1 MANSEQIK
9 ALLKSHIEKNDAHFF
24 SVIMQVAA
32 NEAQKGHI
40 KFAEELKQLIDK
52 ARKESPLSKIVATRA
67 PIPIS
72 QPRGELTN
80 LLAVSFPSYRI
91 VDLVI
96 LKENETR
103 IQRILKENR
112 HLEKIKSHGLDSRRK
127 LLLVGPPGCGKTMTA
142 SVIAG
147 ELGLPLF
154 TLRLDGLI
162 TKYLGETT
170 QKLRMVFDSMIE
182 TRGVFLFD
190 EFDSIGSNRSLLNDV
205 GEIKRVLNSFL
216 IFLEQDKSS
225 SLIIAATNFP
235 QSLDHAL
242 FRRFDDIIKFD
253 IPNQHQIKQLLKK
266 KLSNEV
272 SQILDVE
279 LLVKNMNGLSYGEI
293 ASVCDQIY
301 KEIILE
307 GERGM
312 NQQKALLLI
321 KEKSFYKAKGINNV
335 TRRIR

>member
-1 MANSEQIK
+1 MASSEQII
-9 ALLKSHIEKNDAHFF
+9 ALLKSHIDKNDSHFY

-32 NEAQKGHI
+32 NEAQKGHT
-40 KFAEELKQLIDK
+40 KFADELKQLIDK
-52 ARKESPLSKIVATRA
+52 TRKETPLSQIFTSRS

-72 QPRGELTN
+72 QPKGELSN
-80 LLAVSFPSYRI
+80 LLSVSFPSYRI
-91 VDLVI
+91 SDLVI
-96 LKENETR
+96 PKENESR

-127 LLLVGPPGCGKTMTA
+127 LLLVGAPGCGKTMTA

-170 QKLRMVFDSMIE
+170 QKLRMVFDSMTE

-216 IFLEQDKSS
+216 IFLEQDLSS
-225 SLIIAATNFP
+225 SLIIAATNFS

-253 IPNQHQIKQLLKK
+253 LPNQHQIAQLLKK
-266 KLSNEV
+266 KLSKAIFKFLE
-272 SQILDVE
+272 LDS
-279 LLVKNMNGLSYGEI
+279 LVKNMRGLSYGEI
-293 ASVCDQIY
+293 ASICDQIY

-307 GERGM
+307 GEREM
-312 NQQKALLLI
+312 NNQKALSLI
-321 KEKSFYKAKGINNV
+321 KEKSSFKKTV
-335 TRRIR
+335 

>member
-1 MANSEQIK
+1 MASSEQIK
-9 ALLKSHIEKNDAHFF
+9 ALLKSHIDKNDSHFY

-32 NEAQKGHI
+32 TEAQKGHT
-40 KFAEELKQLIDK
+40 KFAEELKQLVDK
-52 ARKESPLSKIVATRA
+52 TRKETPLAQVFTNRS

-72 QPRGELTN
+72 QPKGELSN
-80 LLAVSFPSYRI
+80 LLSVSFSSYRI
-91 VDLVI
+91 SDLV
-96 LKENETR
+96 LPKENESR

-127 LLLVGPPGCGKTMTA
+127 LLLVGHPGCGKTMTA

-170 QKLRMVFDSMIE
+170 QKLRMVFDSMTE

-216 IFLEQDKSS
+216 IFLEQDLSS
-225 SLIIAATNFP
+225 SLIIAATNFS

-242 FRRFDDIIKFD
+242 FRRFDDIIEFD
-253 IPNQHQIKQLLKK
+253 LPNQRQIEQLLKK
-266 KLSNEV
+266 KLSTA
-272 SQILDVE
+272 ILKFIDMN
-279 LLVKNMNGLSYGEI
+279 LLVKNMKGLSYGEI
-293 ASVCDQIY
+293 ASICDQIY

-307 GERGM
+307 GEREM
-312 NQQKALLLI
+312 SNQKALSLV
-321 KEKSFYKAKGINNV
+321 KEKTFFKKTV
-335 TRRIR
+335 

>member
-1 MANSEQIK
+1 MASSDQIK
-9 ALLKSHIEKNDAHFF
+9 ALLKSFIDKDDSHFY

-32 NEAQKGHI
+32 SEAQKGHI

-52 ARKESPLSKIVATRA
+52 ARKEIPLSHIATERV

-72 QPRGELTN
+72 QPRGELSN
-80 LLAVSFPSYRI
+80 LLAVSFPSYRMY
-91 VDLVI
+91 DLVI
-96 LKENETR
+96 PKENELR

-112 HLEKIKSHGLDSRRK
+112 HLDKIKSHGLDSRRK
-127 LLLVGPPGCGKTMTA
+127 LLLIGPPGCGKTMTA

-170 QKLRMVFDSMIE
+170 QKLRMVFDLMTE
-182 TRGVFLFD
+182 QRGVFLFD

-216 IFLEQDKSS
+216 IFLEQDRSS
-225 SLIIAATNFP
+225 SLIISATNFP

-253 IPNQHQIKQLLKK
+253 LPNSRQITQLLKK
-266 KLSNEV
+266 KLSNNV
-272 SQILDVE
+272 FDAIDLE
-279 LLVKNMNGLSYGEI
+279 LLKKNMKGLSYGDI
-293 ASVCDQIY
+293 TSICDQIY

-307 GERGM
+307 GENAM
-312 NQQKALLLI
+312 NDQKAVSLI
-321 KEKSFYKAKGINNV
+321 KEKSSFKKTV
-335 TRRIR
+335 

>member
-1 MANSEQIK
+1 MANSEQIRS
-9 ALLKSHIEKNDAHFF
+9 LLKSHIEKNDTHFY

-32 NEAQKGHI
+32 DEAQKGHI
-40 KFAEELKQLIDK
+40 KFATELKQLIDK
-52 ARKESPLSKIVATRA
+52 SRKESPLSQIISGST

-72 QPRGELTN
+72 QPRGELSN
-80 LLAVSFPSYRI
+80 LLSVSFPTYRI
-91 VDLVI
+91 SDLVI
-96 LKENETR
+96 PKENETR

-112 HLEKIKSHGLDSRRK
+112 HLDKIKAHGLDPRRK

-154 TLRLDGLI
+154 TLRLDGII

-170 QKLRMVFDSMIE
+170 QKLRMVFDSMVE
-182 TRGVFLFD
+182 TKGVFLFD

-235 QSLDHAL
+235 QGLDHAL

-253 IPNQHQIKQLLKK
+253 LPNLLQIKQLLKK
-266 KLSNEV
+266 KLSKV
-272 SQILDVE
+272 VFKFLKLD
-279 LLVKNMNGLSYGEI
+279 LLVKNMHGLSYGEI
-293 ASVCDQIY
+293 VSICDQIY
-301 KEIILE
+301 KEMILE
-307 GERGM
+307 GDKEM
-312 NQQKALLLI
+312 NDQKALSLI
-321 KEKSFYKAKGINNV
+321 KDKSSFKNTV
-335 TRRIR
+335 

>member
-9 ALLKSHIEKNDAHFF
+9 SLLKSHIDKNDTHFY

-40 KFAEELKQLIDK
+40 KFAEELKQLVDK
-52 ARKESPLSKIVATRA
+52 ARKESPISQILTGRA

-72 QPRGELTN
+72 QPKGELSN
-80 LLAVSFPSYRI
+80 LLSVSFPSYRMS
-91 VDLVI
+91 DLVI
-96 LKENETR
+96 TKENETR
-103 IQRILKENR
+103 IHRILKENR
-112 HLEKIKSHGLDSRRK
+112 HLDKIKAHGLDSRRK
-127 LLLVGPPGCGKTMTA
+127 LLLIGPPGCGKTMTA

-170 QKLRMVFDSMIE
+170 QKLRMIFDSMAE

-205 GEIKRVLNSFL
+205 GEIKRVLNSYL
-216 IFLEQDKSS
+216 IFLEQNESS

-235 QSLDHAL
+235 ESLDYAL
-242 FRRFDDIIKFD
+242 FRRFDDIIKFGL
-253 IPNQHQIKQLLKK
+253 PNQRQIKHLLQK
-266 KLSNEV
+266 KLSGV
-272 SQILDVE
+272 DFKMLDLA
-279 LLVKNMNGLSYGEI
+279 LLVKNMSGLSYGEI
-293 ASVCDQIY
+293 TSICDQIY

-307 GERGM
+307 GEKEM
-312 NQQKALLLI
+312 NNQIALSLI
-321 KEKSFYKAKGINNV
+321 KEKSSFKKSV
-335 TRRIR
+335 